1 MITSDEREQIAA
13 CLTSMGVDP
22 VFTDYQTLAA
32 GVSGSRVYRLR
43 RADDSVILKLTLPH
57 TELYVWARAQR
68 EFTFYETLA
77 ERLLV
82 RTPCLLAGCADQDF
96 GFCMLLTAHQPVAG
110 AWQTTDYTDMA
121 AQLADLHAR
130 FWANPEEL
138 AVYNWLRQPVF
149 TTSAEEI
156 ASALSGWQA
165 LRDQPRLQS
174 AFTASAYELVCHR
187 VMEIAAVD
195 AMIRSWPVALCH
207 GDCHRDNFLRDD
219 QGNLVWADWQEVG
232 VGAGPEDL
240 SFFWQRA
247 AAAGEAL
254 PVEQMLL
261 IYHGRLQAQTGVAI
275 SLSAVQRVAR
285 ASELRTTLLHWPFY
299 LQQASAARIAR
310 LLQRIEQL
318 LAAIKDDV
326 SKA

>member
-1 MITSDEREQIAA
+1 MTSDEREQIAA
-13 CLTSMGVDP
+13 CLTRMGVDP
-22 VFTDYQTLAA
+22 AFADYQTLAA
-32 GVSGSRVYRLR
+32 GVSGSHVYWLR
-43 RADDSVILKLTLPH
+43 RSDDIVILKLTLAHSEP
-57 TELYVWARAQR
+57 YIWARAGR
-68 EFTFYETLA
+68 EFAFYQTLA
-77 ERLLV
+77 DQLPV
-82 RTPCLLAGCADQDF
+82 RTPRLLAGCADQDF
-96 GFCMLLTAHQPVAG
+96 GVCMLLTAHQPVTSD
-110 AWQTTDYTDMA
+110 WQTTDYANMA
-121 AQLADLHAR
+121 AQLADLHAH
-130 FWANPEEL
+130 FWTNPDDL
-138 AVYNWLRQPVF
+138 AVYDWLRQPVF

-174 AFTASAYELVCHR
+174 ALTAPAYELVCHR

-195 AMIRSWPVALCH
+195 AIIRSWPVALYH

-247 AAAGEAL
+247 AAVGDVL
-254 PVEQMLL
+254 PVEQMLT
-261 IYHGRLQAQTGVAI
+261 IYHGRLQAQTDAAI
-275 SLSAVQRVAR
+275 SLPAVQRVAY
-285 ASELRTTLLHWPFY
+285 ASELRATLLHWPFY
-299 LQQASAARIAR
+299 LQQASVAQIGR

-318 LAAIKDDV
+318 LIAIKDTS